1 MWTKQNIT
9 EQIGKTVIVTGANA
23 GLGYETALGLY
34 EAGADVV
41 LACRSQK
48 SADDAVASIIESG
61 GKGTLQTAILDL
73 SSLEAVKQFAEDF
86 KNRHQKLD
94 VLINNAGIMTP
105 PPALT
110 ADGYESQFGVNFLGH
125 FALTGYLYP
134 LLQATPNSRIVT
146 LSSLAY
152 TVAAIDFD
160 NLKLEKPYDAG
171 REYFQSKL
179 ANMVFTVEL
188 QRRITAKGDH
198 VLSLG
203 AHPGVAH
210 STISRHMDQE
220 VYDAALEKMGPLM
233 ETAQGALP
241 TLYAA
246 ASDNVEECGFY
257 GPDGPDG
264 LRGYPTKITILDHAL
279 DRNLGKKL
287 WETAEEITGIVYP

>member
-1 MWTKQNIT
+1 MWTKQNIKA
-9 EQIGKTVIVTGANA
+9 QNGKTVIVTGANA

-48 SADDAVASIIESG
+48 TASEAVASITKSG
-61 GKGTLQTAILDL
+61 GKGSLKTAILDL
-73 SSLEAVKQFAEDF
+73 SSLDSVKQFAVDF
-86 KNRHQKLD
+86 KNNYQKLD

-105 PPALT
+105 PAALT

-134 LLQATPNSRIVT
+134 LLQTTPDSRIVT

-152 TVAAIDFD
+152 TVATIDFD
-160 NLKLEKPYDAG
+160 NLKLEKPYDAH

-188 QRRITAKGDH
+188 QRRISAHGDQI
-198 VLSLG
+198 LSLG

-210 STISRHMDQE
+210 STISRHMDQD

-246 ASDNVEECGFY
+246 VAENVEETGFY
-257 GPDGPDG
+257 GPDEPDG
-264 LRGYPTKITILDHAL
+264 LRGYPTKITILDNAL
-279 DRNLGKKL
+279 DKELGKKL
-287 WETAEEITGIVYP
+287 WETAEEMTGLVFP

>member
-1 MWTKQNIT
+1 MWTKQNIKA
-9 EQIGKTVIVTGANA
+9 QNGKTVIVTGANA

-48 SADDAVASIIESG
+48 TASEAIASITKSG
-61 GKGTLQTAILDL
+61 GKGSLKTAILDL
-73 SSLEAVKQFAEDF
+73 SSLESVKQFAEDF
-86 KNRHQKLD
+86 KNNYQKLD

-105 PPALT
+105 PAALT

-134 LLQATPNSRIVT
+134 LLQTTPDSRIVT

-152 TVAAIDFD
+152 TVATIDFD
-160 NLKLEKPYDAG
+160 NLKLEKPYDAH

-188 QRRITAKGDH
+188 QRRISAHGDQI
-198 VLSLG
+198 LSLG

-210 STISRHMDQE
+210 STISRHMDQD

-246 ASDNVEECGFY
+246 VAENVEETGFY
-257 GPDGPDG
+257 GPDEPDG
-264 LRGYPTKITILDHAL
+264 LRGYPTKITILDNAL
-279 DRNLGKKL
+279 DKELGKKL
-287 WETAEEITGIVYP
+287 WETAEEMTGLVFP